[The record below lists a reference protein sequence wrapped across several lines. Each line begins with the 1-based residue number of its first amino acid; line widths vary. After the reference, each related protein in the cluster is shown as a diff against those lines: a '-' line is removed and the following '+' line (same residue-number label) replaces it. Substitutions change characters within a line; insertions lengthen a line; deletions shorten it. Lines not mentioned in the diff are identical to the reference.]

1 MTEQGNGGHTPP
13 AFAFLDEATPYTS
26 REGGEGA
33 SGTCYDL
40 PAYIEEYIDDA
51 LKARNRQTDATDV
64 NDDTDNG
71 STNYAPVVST
81 ASADHAWP
89 GTSHAGIEKL
99 SPTTKDSA
107 SCSDE
112 AWRCLQN
119 AQHRPIADQTYSL
132 EGFSYSRSTSHLNPG
147 SSSSIDHAQPST
159 SRAGMVEASA
169 ILEYGASIPDDAWKY
184 QWNTQ
189 PTRTTDGTYNVDGV
203 TENWSTS
210 YQPLESIRN
219 IIKAMPSTSRAGM
232 EEASANFEDGATNAT
247 GTGGTEQ
254 RECCGVSGN
263 VSSRRDSTHR
273 QSSDHAD
280 GTAPMFTAHHRLSV
294 KKSNNKCETCGK
306 LFSRASYLT
315 VHYRTHT
322 SERPY
327 KCEICHKS
335 FAHCRSFHRHQHI
348 HTGVKPHICH
358 ICTKPFRSKDD
369 LKNHLKSHS
378 TDRPYTC
385 DICNASFKCNT
396 TSRKHRKKFHEGKM
410 PYE

>member
-169 ILEYGASIPDDAWKY
+169 ILEYGARNATGTGGRGQQDFIPDDAWKY

-189 PTRTTDGTYNVDGV
+189 PTRTTDGTYNVDGMLLGP
-203 TENWSTS
+203 EEPNS
-210 YQPLESIRN
+210 ES
-219 IIKAMPSTSRAGM
+219 AV
-232 EEASANFEDGATNAT
+232 
-247 GTGGTEQ
+247 
-254 RECCGVSGN
+254 VS
-263 VSSRRDSTHR
+263 VEMFP
-273 QSSDHAD
+273 AD
-280 GTAPMFTAHHRLSV
+280 GTPHTGNPAIMRTAQPPCS
-294 KKSNNKCETCGK
+294 
-306 LFSRASYLT
+306 
-315 VHYRTHT
+315 
-322 SERPY
+322 
-327 KCEICHKS
+327 
-335 FAHCRSFHRHQHI
+335 QHI
-348 HTGVKPHICH
+348 IDCLS
-358 ICTKPFRSKDD
+358 RSR
-369 LKNHLKSHS
+369 
-378 TDRPYTC
+378 TT
-385 DICNASFKCNT
+385 NA
-396 TSRKHRKKFHEGKM
+396 KHVVNCLAGLVT
-410 PYE
+410 